1 MICAYCDKNN
11 IYNVIFYTMD
21 TGNKDQ
27 VQMDPQ
33 KHRNVCNYVL
43 ILVLYVHSVYAYKI
57 GKSLFPFYKTTV
69 DLI

>member
-1 MICAYCDKNN
+1 
-11 IYNVIFYTMD
+11 MD

-57 GKSLFPFYKTTV
+57 RVCSLSTKLP
-69 DLI
+69 